1 MQKPKKRKNKIK
13 KILELLVIII
23 ATIILI
29 ILIGLIIIY
38 FKYKEDF
45 KDLQQSAYE
54 SVHNMNVD
62 DFNEGVN
69 TYFYYN
75 DGSLMGA
82 YINGSYE
89 YVSLNDVSELIIKGY
104 VAVEDKN
111 FYEHKGIDVSGI
123 LRAGAAFVKN
133 RGKIT
138 QGGSTITQQVVK
150 NTVIKDSSKTFTRK
164 ITEIIASLE
173 LEKTYTKEQI
183 LEMYLNSNFYGSNCY
198 GIQAACKYYFGHDIS
213 EVTASEAAMLV
224 GMSNAPTRYNPETN
238 YETAISKRNQV
249 LDIFLTNNII
259 SENEYNKAISD
270 TLPLVLFREESD
282 MPKTYEFTYTL
293 KCAVEEIMTQEHFNF
308 KYLFN
313 TTTEEQEYIKAYN
326 AAYTKIKKEILTG
339 GYKVYTSIDKNKQ
352 SELQKV
358 IDSTMLNYGNERSE
372 DGRYILQAA
381 AVCINNSTNYVE
393 AIIGGREGDEYYNRA
408 YQSARQPGS
417 SIKPVLDYTPAFDTL
432 DYYPSKRLSDTPL
445 SGNYRPK
452 NYDNIYRGNISI
464 RQALLNSTNTTAV
477 KTLMD
482 LGISNCLN
490 YLEKLKFTTIS
501 PEDNNNAAIAIGG
514 FTNGVTVED
523 MTKAYNTIV
532 DNGKSSDRTCIVK
545 MLHQGVVLRDE
556 HTEILTEV
564 YLSGSAYMMTDCLVG
579 NFTEGFVKNYQL
591 DNQICAGKTGST
603 NDNKDVWLCAYTPY
617 YTTSIWTG
625 YDKPQTFDKGAV
637 ACGTIWKEFNMYIHK
652 DLAKKEFTKPKT
664 VYEHN
669 IDWKGDQCDYSSGKK
684 DYFQIPDISYDE
696 ASREYI
702 SAFDALNKIEN
713 KDIQTYDEAV
723 SAEAEL
729 EMIKENSIDKISDIL
744 EKNALEYKYKNIYG
758 KVISKVDW
766 YKPVKEIQT
775 KTQPVIEN
783 ETEKETVTE
792 PFTQLAT
799 QPFTQSTRS
808 ETAAN
813 PTQTETKRTE
823 QATKIQATV
832 ENTQVTSKAQN

>member
-1 MQKPKKRKNKIK
+1 MQKSKKRKNTIK

-75 DGSLMGA
+75 DGSLMGS

-104 VAVEDKN
+104 IAVEDKN
-111 FYEHKGIDVSGI
+111 FYKHKGIDVGGI

-259 SENEYNKAISD
+259 SENEYNNAISD

-282 MPKTYEFTYTL
+282 MPKTYEFTYAL
-293 KCAVEEIMTQEHFNF
+293 KCAVEEIMTQKHFNF

-313 TTTEEQEYIKAYN
+313 TTTEEQEYIKVYN
-326 AAYTKIKKEILTG
+326 AAYAKIKEEILTG

-372 DGRYILQAA
+372 DGRYILQA
-381 AVCINNSTNYVE
+381 V
-393 AIIGGREGDEYYNRA
+393 
-408 YQSARQPGS
+408 
-417 SIKPVLDYTPAFDTL
+417 
-432 DYYPSKRLSDTPL
+432 
-445 SGNYRPK
+445 
-452 NYDNIYRGNISI
+452 
-464 RQALLNSTNTTAV
+464 
-477 KTLMD
+477 
-482 LGISNCLN
+482 
-490 YLEKLKFTTIS
+490 
-501 PEDNNNAAIAIGG
+501 
-514 FTNGVTVED
+514 
-523 MTKAYNTIV
+523 
-532 DNGKSSDRTCIVK
+532 
-545 MLHQGVVLRDE
+545 
-556 HTEILTEV
+556 
-564 YLSGSAYMMTDCLVG
+564 
-579 NFTEGFVKNYQL
+579 
-591 DNQICAGKTGST
+591 AGKQPRRS
-603 NDNKDVWLCAYTPY
+603 
-617 YTTSIWTG
+617 
-625 YDKPQTFDKGAV
+625 
-637 ACGTIWKEFNMYIHK
+637 H
-652 DLAKKEFTKPKT
+652 
-664 VYEHN
+664 
-669 IDWKGDQCDYSSGKK
+669 
-684 DYFQIPDISYDE
+684 
-696 ASREYI
+696 RR
-702 SAFDALNKIEN
+702 AFIA
-713 KDIQTYDEAV
+713 
-723 SAEAEL
+723 
-729 EMIKENSIDKISDIL
+729 
-744 EKNALEYKYKNIYG
+744 
-758 KVISKVDW
+758 
-766 YKPVKEIQT
+766 
-775 KTQPVIEN
+775 
-783 ETEKETVTE
+783 
-792 PFTQLAT
+792 
-799 QPFTQSTRS
+799 
-808 ETAAN
+808 
-813 PTQTETKRTE
+813 
-823 QATKIQATV
+823 
-832 ENTQVTSKAQN
+832 